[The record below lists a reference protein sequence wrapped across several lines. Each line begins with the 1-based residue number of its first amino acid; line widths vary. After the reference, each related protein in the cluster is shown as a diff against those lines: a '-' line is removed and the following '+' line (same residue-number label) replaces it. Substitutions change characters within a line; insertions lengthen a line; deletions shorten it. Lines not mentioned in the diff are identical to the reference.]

1 MVVECRKRQFLNA
14 DKLFSLASRREIVN
28 QPKLTAEEAS
38 ALLAAI
44 VDSSDDAILSKT
56 LEGFT
61 TSWNAG
67 AERMFGYTPAEAIG
81 QHITLL
87 IPSDRRGEEIAV
99 LERVSRG
106 EKVDHFETVRQ
117 AKDGRKVDVSIT
129 VSPIRNF
136 QGQIIGA
143 SKVAR
148 DISQRRLNEDARD
161 RLAAIIDSSDDAI
174 VSKTL
179 KGFITSWN
187 AGAERMF
194 GYTPAEAIGQHIT
207 LIIPSDRLGEEVE
220 VLARI
225 SRGEKVDHFETIR
238 HAKDGRQLNI
248 SLTVSPVRNSRGQI
262 VGASKVARDITA
274 RKRSEEERERLTDQA
289 MAARRSAEE
298 ANRLKDDF
306 LATVSHELRNPLNAI
321 VGWAG
326 LLGGGKLDEKK
337 TARGIAAIT
346 RAAQAQDQI
355 INDLLDVSRII
366 SGRLRLDVRP
376 LKLVEVLETAID
388 TIRPA
393 AEAKQIRLQV
403 MLDPEAGPGSGDP
416 DRLRQVF
423 WNLLSNAV
431 KFTPKDGRIQ
441 IHSQRIN
448 SHIEI
453 VVSDTGIGINP
464 QLLPFV
470 FDRFRQGDSGT
481 NRQSTGLGLGL
492 AIVRSLVELHGGTVW
507 VESKG
512 KDLGSRFS
520 VRLPILIAPPA
531 IDDSRVHPTAED
543 LQSTEVGPSLR
554 NLNVLVVDDE
564 DGAREITSPIL
575 LEAQAEVRTAASAEE
590 ALQIMDEWQPD
601 VLVADIGMPDVD
613 GYEFIRR
620 VRARGA
626 QRGGNTPAAALT
638 AYARAQDR
646 MRVLSAGFQIHIPKP
661 IQPAELITVVASLGN
676 RLS

>member
-1 MVVECRKRQFLNA
+1 
-14 DKLFSLASRREIVN
+14 VN
-28 QPKLTAEEAS
+28 RPDLTAEEAI

-44 VDSSDDAILSKT
+44 IDFSDDAIISET
-56 LEGFT
+56 LEGII

-67 AERMFGYTPAEAIG
+67 AERMFGYTPAEALG
-81 QHITLL
+81 QHIALI
-87 IPSDRRGEEIAV
+87 IPSELHGQEVEA
-99 LERVSRG
+99 LARVSRG

-117 AKDGRKVDVSIT
+117 AKNGRKVDVSIT
-129 VSPIRNF
+129 VSPIQSA
-136 QGQIIGA
+136 QGKIIGA

-148 DISQRRLNEDARD
+148 DISQRKLNDDARD

-179 KGFITSWN
+179 GGFITSWN

-194 GYTPAEAIGQHIT
+194 GYTSAEAVGQHIT
-207 LIIPSDRLGEEVE
+207 LIIPADRHGEEVE

-225 SRGEKVDHFETIR
+225 SNGQKVDHFETVR
-238 HAKDGRQLNI
+238 QAKDGRKLDI

-289 MAARRSAEE
+289 MAARRAAEE

-306 LATVSHELRNPLNAI
+306 LATVSHELRNPLNSI

-326 LLGGGKLDEKK
+326 LLSSGKLDEKK
-337 TARGIAAIT
+337 NARGIEAIM

-366 SGRLRLDVRP
+366 SGRLRLDIRP
-376 LKLVEVLETAID
+376 MTLIEVLETAVD

-403 MLDPEAGPGSGDP
+403 MLDPAAGPVSGDP

-431 KFTPKDGRIQ
+431 KFTPRDGRIQ

-448 SHIEI
+448 SYVEI
-453 VVSDTGIGINP
+453 VISDTGTGIEP

-507 VESKG
+507 VESQG
-512 KDLGSRFS
+512 KDLGASFNI
-520 VRLPILIAPPA
+520 RLPILIAPQA

-543 LQSTEVGPSLR
+543 LKSTEPGPSLR
-554 NLNVLVVDDE
+554 NLSVLVVDDE
-564 DGAREITSPIL
+564 DGAREITSAIL
-575 LEAQAEVRTAASAEE
+575 TEAQAEVRTAASADE
-590 ALQIMDEWQPD
+590 ALRIMDEWQPQ
-601 VLVADIGMPDVD
+601 VLVVDIGMPEVD

-620 VRARGA
+620 VRARDA
-626 QRGGNTPAAALT
+626 QRGGNVPAAALT
-638 AYARAQDR
+638 AYARVQDR
-646 MRVLSAGFQIHIPKP
+646 MRVLSAGFQMHIPKP
-661 IQPAELITVVASLGN
+661 IQPAELIAVVASLAN
-676 RLS
+676 RL